1 MNPSVKI
8 YLLANTTMQS
18 QQKAI

>member
-18 QQKAI
+18 QQKAT